1 MEIGTGYEATHPIW
15 HHSISLQC
23 SLQMAVKFLALVLQ
37 FHVWYVYI
45 WVGCGSGPT
54 TRQRAMGPDA
64 ETCWGSLGAFIN
76 NCVLSTSPT
85 QQLVL
90 NTMQLA
96 QSQPGKQL
104 CLIKK

>member
-1 MEIGTGYEATHPIW
+1 MFGMYTFGLGVVVVP
-15 HHSISLQC
+15 
-23 SLQMAVKFLALVLQ
+23 
-37 FHVWYVYI
+37 
-45 WVGCGSGPT
+45 P
-54 TRQRAMGPDA
+54 RDRAMGPDA

-76 NCVLSTSPT
+76 NCVLTTSPT